1 MSTAKT
7 SKITYDFD
15 KVIDRFGTASY
26 KWDQSEKL
34 FGRADILPLWVAD
47 MDFQPP
53 QEVVEAI
60 KERANQ
66 GIYGYTIRTQGYH
79 DAVRGWL
86 SRRHGWEI
94 KDEWITSSPGIVPAL
109 SLAVQAFTKPGDKVI
124 LQSPVYYPFYDVIKM
139 NDRVVVDNALVLDAD
154 GRYKMDFDLLE
165 QQAADGA
172 KLLLLCTPHNPGG
185 RVWTREELV
194 RVGEICV
201 KHNVLI
207 VADEIHHDLVY
218 PGHKHHPFAGLSKAF
233 EQQSI
238 TCIAT
243 SKTFNLAGL
252 QAATII
258 IPNDEIRRKYNFL
271 LKTLSIHM
279 ESYFGLTAV
288 ETSYNHGDEWL
299 DQLMV
304 YLEGNLNTLLD
315 FVAKRLPQIKAM
327 RPEGTYMVW
336 LDCRAISEDP
346 KVLKK
351 LMFEEAGIAFS
362 EGSVFG
368 KQGEGYLR
376 VNIACPRSILVQAL
390 ERFAE
395 AIEARK

>member
-1 MSTAKT
+1 MSTPNT
-7 SKITYDFD
+7 TKITYDFD
-15 KVIDRFGTASY
+15 RVIDRFGTASY

-66 GIYGYTIRTQGYH
+66 GIYGYTIRTQGYL

-94 KDEWITSSPGIVPAL
+94 KDDWITSSPGIVPAL

-124 LQSPVYYPFYDVIKM
+124 LQSPVYYPFYDVIRM
-139 NDRVVVDNALVLDAD
+139 NDRVVVDNALILGTD
-154 GRYKMDFDLLE
+154 GRYVMDFDLLE

-185 RVWTREELV
+185 RVWTREELE

-218 PGHKHHPFAGLSKAF
+218 PGYKHYPFAELSDAF
-233 EQQSI
+233 AQQSI

-258 IPNDEIRRKYNFL
+258 IPNDELRRKYNYL

-288 ETSYNHGDEWL
+288 ESAYNHGDDWL

-315 FVAKRLPQIKAM
+315 FVAERLPQIKAM

-351 LMFEEAGIAFS
+351 LMFEEAGVAFS

-376 VNIACPRSILVQAL
+376 VNLACPRSILVQAL

-395 AIEARK
+395 AVEARK